1 MINILTYDSFDRG
14 SPRQGMA
21 ASIFSGQALP
31 LPGGGSGTQQLFKT
45 QERPMFVLKY
55 RKENVEGANGAGGGG
70 IDVGQLKQVFEEAAQ
85 KSMEV
90 SKAKTEGNTEVD
102 TARSS
107 RPNN

>member
-1 MINILTYDSFDRG
+1 MFTFDK
-14 SPRQGMA
+14 PKKENA
-21 ASIFSGQALP
+21 VPPA
-31 LPGGGSGTQQLFKT
+31 GGG
-45 QERPMFVLKY
+45 
-55 RKENVEGANGAGGGG
+55 GGGG

-102 TARSS
+102 TAKSA

>member
-1 MINILTYDSFDRG
+1 MSFFELTS
-14 SPRQGMA
+14 
-21 ASIFSGQALP
+21 
-31 LPGGGSGTQQLFKT
+31 
-45 QERPMFVLKY
+45 
-55 RKENVEGANGAGGGG
+55 RKEAAIEGAGSGGG
-70 IDVGQLKQVFEEAAQ
+70 IDVNQLKQVFEEAAK

>member
-1 MINILTYDSFDRG
+1 MFTFDKPKKENAV
-14 SPRQGMA
+14 SPA
-21 ASIFSGQALP
+21 
-31 LPGGGSGTQQLFKT
+31 GGG
-45 QERPMFVLKY
+45 
-55 RKENVEGANGAGGGG
+55 GGGG

-102 TARSS
+102 TAKSA

>member
-1 MINILTYDSFDRG
+1 
-14 SPRQGMA
+14 MA
-21 ASIFSGQALP
+21 
-31 LPGGGSGTQQLFKT
+31 
-45 QERPMFVLKY
+45 MFFLKHS
-55 RKENVEGANGAGGGG
+55 KQNQVDGAGDSGGG
-70 IDVGQLKQVFEEAAQ
+70 IDVNQLKQVFEEAAQ